1 MTILG
6 GYLGTGKTTLLNNI
20 LKNSEKKIA
29 VLVNDFGEV
38 NIDESLIEW
47 QEENILSI
55 AGGCVCCSYGNE
67 LVETLEKMKDLDP
80 LPNHILLESSGV
92 AIPYKIAQ
100 TVSLMEFLS
109 LHGNIILTDASRLL
123 NQLKDKYISDTIQNQ
138 FEGNDLLVLNKIDLV
153 DSEEITSCIKELK
166 TINLKANILQ
176 TSNAEVS
183 GQTIF
188 KNYKNRTSTSESI
201 NSDEFHKVD
210 KFISTTIK
218 CTFSVDIKKF
228 TELLANP
235 TNGVER
241 AKGFLRDKNGTY
253 FLIQFDGKNFDIDKF
268 DEKRESAIVVIGRDG
283 FFDEKE
289 FIIKFNNISA

>member
-153 DSEEITSCIKELK
+153 DSEEIANCIKELT

-188 KNYKNRTSTSESI
+188 KNYKNRTSISESI

-210 KFISTTIK
+210 KFISLSKFEILSHLTRINH
-218 CTFSVDIKKF
+218 CPVLISLILTFSSLKDSKM
-228 TELLANP
+228 L
-235 TNGVER
+235 
-241 AKGFLRDKNGTY
+241 
-253 FLIQFDGKNFDIDKF
+253 
-268 DEKRESAIVVIGRDG
+268 
-283 FFDEKE
+283 
-289 FIIKFNNISA
+289 

>member
-1 MTILG
+1 MQSFFRKFYKLFLRINALRNLISFTKAFF
-6 GYLGTGKTTLLNNI
+6 YLKI
-20 LKNSEKKIA
+20 LK
-29 VLVNDFGEV
+29 L
-38 NIDESLIEW
+38 
-47 QEENILSI
+47 
-55 AGGCVCCSYGNE
+55 E
-67 LVETLEKMKDLDP
+67 LT
-80 LPNHILLESSGV
+80 
-92 AIPYKIAQ
+92 
-100 TVSLMEFLS
+100 
-109 LHGNIILTDASRLL
+109 
-123 NQLKDKYISDTIQNQ
+123 
-138 FEGNDLLVLNKIDLV
+138 
-153 DSEEITSCIKELK
+153 

-188 KNYKNRTSTSESI
+188 KNYKNRTSISESI

-218 CTFSVDIKKF
+218 CTFSIDIKKF

>member
-1 MTILG
+1 M
-6 GYLGTGKTTLLNNI
+6 GTGKTTLLNNI
-20 LKNSEKKIA
+20 LKNSKKKIA

-67 LVETLEKMKDLDP
+67 LVETLEKMKALDP

-92 AIPYKIAQ
+92 AIPYKLAQ

-153 DSEEITSCIKELK
+153 DSEEIANCIQELT
-166 TINLKANILQ
+166 TINLKANIL
-176 TSNAEVS
+176 
-183 GQTIF
+183 
-188 KNYKNRTSTSESI
+188 
-201 NSDEFHKVD
+201 
-210 KFISTTIK
+210 
-218 CTFSVDIKKF
+218 
-228 TELLANP
+228 
-235 TNGVER
+235 
-241 AKGFLRDKNGTY
+241 
-253 FLIQFDGKNFDIDKF
+253 
-268 DEKRESAIVVIGRDG
+268 
-283 FFDEKE
+283 
-289 FIIKFNNISA
+289 